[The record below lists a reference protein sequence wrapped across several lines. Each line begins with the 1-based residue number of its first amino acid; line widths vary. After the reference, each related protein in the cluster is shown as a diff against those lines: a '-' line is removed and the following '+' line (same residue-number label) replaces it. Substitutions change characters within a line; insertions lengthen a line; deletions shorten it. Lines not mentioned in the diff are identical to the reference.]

1 MKTAVLLSALTAIG
15 AVSATP
21 TVKQPPHKRASL
33 PAVTASGNAFWTG
46 DERFYLRGIDYQP
59 GGASAN
65 EDPLADPDVCKR
77 DIEYF
82 KDLGVNVIRVY
93 AVDNKADHDECM
105 KALDDAGI
113 YLVLD
118 VNNPK
123 YSINRGNPGPSYNA
137 AYLQSVFAT
146 VEMFAQ
152 YDNTLAFFSGN
163 EVMNDEKNTDKS
175 APYVKAV
182 TRDMKNYLKARD
194 LRKVP
199 VGYSAADV
207 ASNRMQTAYYMNC
220 GSDDMRSDFFAFN
233 DYSWCNSDFKTS
245 GWDVKVKNFSD
256 YGLPI
261 FLSEWGC
268 IENRPRKFEE
278 LEAMMS
284 DEMTSVYSGG
294 LMYEYSLEDNDYG
307 IVTLKGDNVKTS
319 SEYKLFKEA
328 LKKYPMPT
336 GTGGAAKTTHGVDC
350 PKSESVWQVNPSLVP
365 EMPSEAEK
373 YMKEG
378 AGTGPGINGDGSH
391 FDVDSG
397 TATAS
402 VTAGKSTSTGSGA
415 EAASDEDDDS
425 AAATLGLG
433 PLYVTA
439 AATIFTLFGTL
450 LL

>member
-1 MKTAVLLSALTAIG
+1 MKTVALLSALAAMG
-15 AVSATP
+15 SVSATP

-33 PAVTASGNAFWTG
+33 PAVTASGNAFWSG
-46 DERFYLRGIDYQP
+46 DDRFYLRGIDYQP

-65 EDPLADPDVCKR
+65 KDPLSDPDICKR
-77 DIEYF
+77 DIEKF
-82 KDLGVNVIRVY
+82 QDLGINVIRVY

-105 KALDDAGI
+105 SALDEAGI

-118 VNNPK
+118 VNVPK
-123 YSINRGNPGPSYNA
+123 YSINRADPHPSYNA
-137 AYLQSVFAT
+137 DYLQSVFAT

-163 EVMNDEKNTDKS
+163 EVMNDEADTDKS

-182 TRDMKNYLKARD
+182 TRDMKNYMKARD
-194 LRKVP
+194 LRQVP

-207 ASNRMQTAYYMNC
+207 SSNRMQTAFYMNC

-278 LEAMMS
+278 LEALMS
-284 DEMTSVYSGG
+284 DDMTSVYSGG
-294 LMYEYSLEDNDYG
+294 LMYEYSIEDNDFG
-307 IVTLKGDNVKTS
+307 IVTLSGDNVKPIK
-319 SEYKLFKEA
+319 EYSLFKEA
-328 LKKYPMPT
+328 LANNPAPT
-336 GTGGAAKTTHGVDC
+336 GDGGAAKTTHAVEC
-350 PKSESVWQVNPSLVP
+350 PTSESVWQVDPSMVP

-373 YMKEG
+373 YMEDG
-378 AGTGPGINGDGSH
+378 AGTGPGIKGKGSH
-391 FDVDSG
+391 FAADSG
-397 TATAS
+397 TATANA
-402 VTAGKSTSTGSGA
+402 TAGSSTSTGGA
-415 EAASDEDDDS
+415 QASEDDDS
-425 AAATLGLG
+425 AASSLGLG

-439 AATIFTLFGTL
+439 AATCFALFGTFL
-450 LL
+450 L

>member
-350 PKSESVWQVNPSLVP
+350 PKSD
-365 EMPSEAEK
+365 
-373 YMKEG
+373 
-378 AGTGPGINGDGSH
+378 T
-391 FDVDSG
+391 
-397 TATAS
+397 
-402 VTAGKSTSTGSGA
+402 
-415 EAASDEDDDS
+415 
-425 AAATLGLG
+425 
-433 PLYVTA
+433 
-439 AATIFTLFGTL
+439 
-450 LL
+450 